1 MAILDLHHELE
12 STISKDLLITNSM
25 SLSFSRYSM
34 AKKFADLTAQVKT
47 EKRFSRRLDYPT
59 TAAPTSVAERLS
71 PAAAVATSSAR
82 SSASSSPSSVSR
94 VTVGAPPPPQVVVV
108 EGQQQMRAQ
117 FHVHHEHLVSSLL
130 SRTFTTSHKSKK
142 SWCSQRKRPR
152 LCRKYIQRMEL
163 IPHLVSLKLF
173 LWRVAYL
180 ATRYSI

>member
-1 MAILDLHHELE
+1 
-12 STISKDLLITNSM
+12 
-25 SLSFSRYSM
+25 M

-59 TAAPTSVAERLS
+59 TAAPTTSVAERLS
-71 PAAAVATSSAR
+71 PAAAAVATSSSAR

>member
-1 MAILDLHHELE
+1 
-12 STISKDLLITNSM
+12 
-25 SLSFSRYSM
+25 M

-59 TAAPTSVAERLS
+59 TAAPATSVAERLS
-71 PAAAVATSSAR
+71 PGAVAVATSSSAR

-94 VTVGAPPPPQVVVV
+94 VTVGAPPQVVVV

-117 FHVHHEHLVSSLL
+117 FHAHHEHLVSSLL

-180 ATRYSI
+180 ATRFSI

>member
-1 MAILDLHHELE
+1 
-12 STISKDLLITNSM
+12 
-25 SLSFSRYSM
+25 M

-59 TAAPTSVAERLS
+59 TAAPTTSVAERLS
-71 PAAAVATSSAR
+71 PAAAAAVAASSSAR

-94 VTVGAPPPPQVVVV
+94 VTVGAPPPPPQVVVV
-108 EGQQQMRAQ
+108 DGQQQMRAQ

-142 SWCSQRKRPR
+142 SWCSHRKRPR

-163 IPHLVSLKLF
+163 ILHLVSLKLF

>member
-1 MAILDLHHELE
+1 
-12 STISKDLLITNSM
+12 
-25 SLSFSRYSM
+25 M

-59 TAAPTSVAERLS
+59 TAAPTTSVAERLS
-71 PAAAVATSSAR
+71 PAAAAAAVAATSSAR

-94 VTVGAPPPPQVVVV
+94 VTVGAPPPPPPQVVVV

-142 SWCSQRKRPR
+142 SWCSHRKRPR

-163 IPHLVSLKLF
+163 ILHLVSLKLF
-173 LWRVAYL
+173 LWRVAL
-180 ATRYSI
+180 ATRFSI

>member
-1 MAILDLHHELE
+1 
-12 STISKDLLITNSM
+12 
-25 SLSFSRYSM
+25 M

-59 TAAPTSVAERLS
+59 TAAPTTSVAERLS
-71 PAAAVATSSAR
+71 PAAAAVATSSSAR

-117 FHVHHEHLVSSLL
+117 FHVHHEHLVSTLL
-130 SRTFTTSHKSKK
+130 SRTFTTSH
-142 SWCSQRKRPR
+142 QRKRPR

>member
-1 MAILDLHHELE
+1 MCTMNELE
-12 STISKDLLITNSM
+12 STISKDGFISSSNSFTNSM
-25 SLSFSRYSM
+25 SLSFCRYSM

-59 TAAPTSVAERLS
+59 TAAPATSVAERLS
-71 PAAAVATSSAR
+71 PAAAAVAATSSAR

-130 SRTFTTSHKSKK
+130 NMRIILSEPSLYIIARTSS
-142 SWCSQRKRPR
+142 
-152 LCRKYIQRMEL
+152 Y
-163 IPHLVSLKLF
+163 
-173 LWRVAYL
+173 
-180 ATRYSI
+180 